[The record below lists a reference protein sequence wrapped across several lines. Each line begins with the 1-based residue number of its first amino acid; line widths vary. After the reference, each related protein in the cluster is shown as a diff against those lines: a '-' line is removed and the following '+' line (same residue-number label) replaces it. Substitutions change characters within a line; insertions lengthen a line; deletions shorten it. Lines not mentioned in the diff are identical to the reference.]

1 MGSSCRLNSAAYSRA
16 FVGRNEFTCP
26 HSSMPALD
34 ILVLT
39 AHPPILGASGGA
51 ARMYHNLKIL
61 ASRHHV
67 SLISFVEQDAERHCL
82 GDLVAMGVEVKTV
95 LRRAEPARHLWMPK
109 PREVDEFAS
118 KEFRALVQ
126 QTLSNKQFNV
136 VQAEF
141 FQMAQHVPSE
151 LPALRVLTEHEIIF
165 SNYRSAFEAETRF
178 WRKCGKYYDW
188 LVQLNYE
195 ARVCRSFHRIACMT
209 DEDRTILS
217 RFVDPSRLRT
227 VPIGVDSTYFD
238 PAEVPAEESSRRMLF
253 VGNYRHPPNGD
264 AVHFFVRDVLPLVR
278 REVPDAEFCIAG
290 SNTQLLNQKVVAE
303 ADGVRVVG
311 YVPDIRSCYRSAAL
325 FVAPILTGTG
335 MRVKLLEALSM
346 GMAVVATPLA
356 AQGFQ
361 STHGPTMLTA
371 ETAEAFAE
379 QTVTLLRNPDL
390 RSNLGAKARR
400 MIQERYD
407 WNVIGRQFLD
417 LVEASRD

>member
-1 MGSSCRLNSAAYSRA
+1 
-16 FVGRNEFTCP
+16 
-26 HSSMPALD
+26 MPALN

-51 ARMYHNLKIL
+51 ARMYYNLKIL

-67 SLISFVEQDAERHCL
+67 SLISFVEQDAERHCF
-82 GDLVAMGVEVKTV
+82 GDLVSMGIEVKTV

-109 PREVDEFAS
+109 PREFDEFAS

-141 FQMAQHVPSE
+141 FQMAQHVPSA
-151 LPALRVLTEHEIIF
+151 LPVLRVLTEHEIIF
-165 SNYRSAFEAETRF
+165 SNCRSAFEAETRF

-195 ARVCRSFHRIACMT
+195 ARVCRNFHRIACMT

-227 VPIGVDSTYFD
+227 VPIGVDSAYFD
-238 PAEVPAEESSRRMLF
+238 PAKVPAEQSPRRMLF

-290 SNTQLLNQKVVAE
+290 SNTQLLNQRVVGEAE
-303 ADGVRVVG
+303 GVRVVG
-311 YVPDIRSCYRSAAL
+311 YIPDIRSCYRSAAL

-346 GMAVVATPLA
+346 GMAIVATPLA

-361 STHGPTMLTA
+361 STHGEVMLTA

-379 QTVTLLRNPDL
+379 QTVKLLRNLEL
-390 RSNLGAKARR
+390 RSNLGASARR

-407 WNVIGRQFLD
+407 WNVIGHQFLD

>member
-1 MGSSCRLNSAAYSRA
+1 
-16 FVGRNEFTCP
+16 
-26 HSSMPALD
+26 MPALN

-51 ARMYHNLKIL
+51 ARMYYNLRIL

-82 GDLVAMGVEVKTV
+82 AGLVSLGIEVKTV

-109 PREVDEFAS
+109 PREYDEFAS
-118 KEFRALVQ
+118 AEFRTLVQ
-126 QTLSNKQFNV
+126 QTLSGKHFDV

-141 FQMAQHVPSE
+141 FQMAQHVPPD
-151 LPALRVLTEHEIIF
+151 LPVLRVLTEHEIIF
-165 SNYRSAFEAETRF
+165 SNYRSAFEGETHL
-178 WRKCGKYYDW
+178 WRKCVKCYDW

-195 ARVCRSFHRIACMT
+195 ARVCRNFHRIACMT

-217 RFVDPSRLRT
+217 RFVAPSRLRT
-227 VPIGVDSTYFD
+227 VPIGVDSSYFD
-238 PAEVPAEESSRRMLF
+238 PQQVPVEESSRRMLF

-264 AVHFFVRDVLPLVR
+264 AIHFFVREVLPLIR
-278 REVPDAEFCIAG
+278 QEIPDADFCIAG
-290 SNTQLLNQKVVAE
+290 SNAHLLNQRVVGQ
-303 ADGVRVVG
+303 ADGVRVAG

-346 GMAVVATPLA
+346 GKAVVATPLA
-356 AQGFQ
+356 AQGFC
-361 STHGPTMLTA
+361 STHGQAMLTA

-379 QTVTLLRNPDL
+379 QAVKLLRNPEL
-390 RSNLGAKARR
+390 RSSLGANARQ
-400 MIQERYD
+400 MIQEQYD

-417 LVEASRD
+417 LVEAPHG

>member
-1 MGSSCRLNSAAYSRA
+1 
-16 FVGRNEFTCP
+16 
-26 HSSMPALD
+26 
-34 ILVLT
+34 
-39 AHPPILGASGGA
+39 
-51 ARMYHNLKIL
+51 
-61 ASRHHV
+61 
-67 SLISFVEQDAERHCL
+67 
-82 GDLVAMGVEVKTV
+82 
-95 LRRAEPARHLWMPK
+95 
-109 PREVDEFAS
+109 
-118 KEFRALVQ
+118 
-126 QTLSNKQFNV
+126 V

-151 LPALRVLTEHEIIF
+151 LPVLRVLTEHEIIF
-165 SNYRSAFEAETRF
+165 SNYRSSFEAETRF
-178 WRKCGKYYDW
+178 WRKCVKYYDW

-195 ARVCRSFHRIACMT
+195 ARACRNFHRIACMT

-238 PAEVPAEESSRRMLF
+238 PALVPAEESSRQMLF

-264 AVHFFVRDVLPLVR
+264 AVHFFVREVLPLVR

-290 SNTQLLNQKVVAE
+290 SNSQLLNQKVVAE
-303 ADGVRVVG
+303 EGVRVIG
-311 YVPDIRSCYRSAAL
+311 YVPDIRSCYRGAAL

-356 AQGFQ
+356 AQGFP
-361 STHGPTMLTA
+361 STCEPMMLTTDTP
-371 ETAEAFAE
+371 ETFAE
-379 QTVTLLRNPDL
+379 QTVKLLRNPGL
-390 RSNLGAKARR
+390 RSNLGTRARQ